1 MQLPPPRLT
10 SILLLLTLFL
20 DQMINPLCSL
30 PVCWGKDRARMSLDP
45 VRVTLPVFWNYWTT
59 PTALSKS
66 RDYSTSD
73 ICFAFFF
80 FHEEHI
86 YANVEKVRLPS
97 VPLCCVWSGI
107 SCYFFFSS
115 HFPLCTFVNSHWK
128 FGLITWDFKNQK
140 ISHRIIYNYSPCHF
154 YCFKKGKILVWILAT
169 NTCCHRRCYWNILRY
184 LY

>member
-97 VPLCCVWSGI
+97 VPLCCVWSWI
-107 SCYFFFSS
+107 SCYFFF
-115 HFPLCTFVNSHWK
+115 HLTFHYAPLSTVIGNLVSLLETSRIRKYPIELYIITPLVTFTV
-128 FGLITWDFKNQK
+128 L
-140 ISHRIIYNYSPCHF
+140 
-154 YCFKKGKILVWILAT
+154 KKG
-169 NTCCHRRCYWNILRY
+169 RF
-184 LY
+184 